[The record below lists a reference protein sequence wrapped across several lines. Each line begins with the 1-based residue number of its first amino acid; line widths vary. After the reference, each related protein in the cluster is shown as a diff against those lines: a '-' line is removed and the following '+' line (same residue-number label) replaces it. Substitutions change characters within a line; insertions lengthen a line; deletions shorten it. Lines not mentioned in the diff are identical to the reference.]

1 MRMKKIT
8 ALLLFALALVQVSC
22 CLDLG
27 GREKRFKKR
36 MLCARRVNNDNSID
50 ILKKGAFCCP
60 RLPSSANDISSAR
73 RYYYMKAAEVYPDR
87 GEVLAAIGQTF
98 WEEGRYGEAS
108 EYYGKAASA
117 CPEEPSYLIASIT
130 LERIEKRYDDAIASV
145 GKLEKLN
152 FSGKEKTAAY
162 LKGKILYEKNELDA
176 ALNLLEGT
184 LDGASPAD
192 GTFYLGPTPYTM
204 KDVYFYLAMIQ
215 LRKGERM
222 KAHEYFLQYLS
233 KEGHPDFVT
242 LYQGWLKQSGG
253 EQEFLYEMVEEGW
266 TRTHQ

>member
-1 MRMKKIT
+1 MKKI
-8 ALLLFALALVQVSC
+8 AVLLLSALALVQMSC

-27 GREKRFKKR
+27 GREKRFRKR

-73 RYYYMKAAEVYPDR
+73 RYYYMKAAEIYPDR

-98 WEEGRYGEAS
+98 WEEGRFGEAS
-108 EYYGKAASA
+108 DYYGKATRA
-117 CPEEPSYLIASIT
+117 CPDDPSYLIAAIT
-130 LERIEKRYDDAIASV
+130 LERIGKKYDDALASISR
-145 GKLEKLN
+145 LEKMS
-152 FSGKEKTAAY
+152 FPGRDKAAAY
-162 LKGKILYEKNELDA
+162 LKGKILYEQNQPDA
-176 ALNLLEGT
+176 ARELLEAT
-184 LDGASPAD
+184 LSGAGPAD
-192 GTFYLGPTPYTM
+192 GTFYLGPTPYAM
-204 KDVYFYLAMIQ
+204 KDVFFYLAMIQ
-215 LRKGERM
+215 LKKGERM

-233 KEGHPDFVT
+233 KEGHPDFVS

-253 EQEFLYEMVEEGW
+253 EQDFLYEMVEEGW